1 MASDDMRLY
10 LDGFRQPG
18 QALDDRHFSKA
29 AISILPD
36 LGIRPSAWEDAAQ
49 LMGNL
54 AAALTVLVIDANKY
68 RAVQPVRRPG
78 AMLCAMT
85 RIAERGGLNLHG
97 SLIRLKQWKIYG
109 K

>member
-1 MASDDMRLY
+1 MSNRHHLIQPRAWMTDQAWTEIEPM
-10 LDGFRQPG
+10 LDAMPADGG
-18 QALDDRHFSKA
+18 CV
-29 AISILPD
+29 
-36 LGIRPSAWEDAAQ
+36 
-49 LMGNL
+49 
-54 AAALTVLVIDANKY
+54 VLVIDANQY

-97 SLIRLKQWKIYG
+97 SLIRLKQWKIYN